1 MAPARTR
8 ATRTWTPA
16 SSSCPGRAGWDSPI
30 QTGRY
35 RSPPARQPPRL
46 PPLEAWPRHCV
57 RGDALRPL
65 ELENPKSFVCVGS
78 LSTARAGVA
87 QWRRQRPRIPPVGG
101 VAGGDVTHR
110 DCPVIPIWARSTHPA
125 GALGEWMDWQ
135 ASDNPVRDSGP
146 APQAAV
152 GGWVRMSRSSGHRF
166 ARSVSVIDKAAVSE
180 VTVLTRR

>member
-35 RSPPARQPPRL
+35 RSPPARQPP
-46 PPLEAWPRHCV
+46 PPSTTRGVASSLRQ
-57 RGDALRPL
+57 GDALRPL

-78 LSTARAGVA
+78 LSMARAGVA

-125 GALGEWMDWQ
+125 GALGECMDWQ

-146 APQAAV
+146 ALQAAV
-152 GGWVRMSRSSGHRF
+152 GGWVRISRSIGHRF
-166 ARSVSVIDKAAVSE
+166 ARSVSVIDKAAVRE